1 MRLVVLVLA
10 ALLLLI
16 QWPLWFGK
24 GSWLRVAE
32 LQRQLDSQRASN
44 GQLTAR
50 NDALVAE
57 VASLRAGRE
66 AIEERAR
73 FQLNMVRGDEVFFQV
88 VTGAN
93 APAVPAMAAEPRKK
107 AQ

>member
-32 LQRQLDSQRASN
+32 LQRQLESQRAGN

-88 VTGAN
+88 VTGAI

-107 AQ
+107 SQ